1 MFLTFYFFLLKKILK
16 YDNISMKVLES
27 KQVSHMKNK
36 IIIVLSILLVVI
48 LIFVL
53 CSNNNKKTIK
63 TDGIY
68 NINVNGDSSVTIPSK

>member
-1 MFLTFYFFLLKKILK
+1 MKLNRLSNVFDFLFFLLKKILK

-53 CSNNNKKTIK
+53 CSNNNKKLLKPMAFI
-63 TDGIY
+63 I
-68 NINVNGDSSVTIPSK
+68 

>member
-1 MFLTFYFFLLKKILK
+1 
-16 YDNISMKVLES
+16 
-27 KQVSHMKNK
+27 MKNK
-36 IIIVLSILLVVI
+36 IIIVISLLLVVI

-68 NINVNGDSSVTIPSK
+68 NINVNGDSSVTISSKQT

>member
-1 MFLTFYFFLLKKILK
+1 
-16 YDNISMKVLES
+16 
-27 KQVSHMKNK
+27 MKNK

-68 NINVNGDSSVTIPSK
+68 NINVNGDSQLLSLQNKLKPSSLK

>member
-1 MFLTFYFFLLKKILK
+1 
-16 YDNISMKVLES
+16 
-27 KQVSHMKNK
+27 MKNK
-36 IIIVLSILLVVI
+36 IIIVISLLLVVI

-68 NINVNGDSSVTIPSK
+68 NINVKYIKKVPDT

>member
-1 MFLTFYFFLLKKILK
+1 MP
-16 YDNISMKVLES
+16 
-27 KQVSHMKNK
+27 NK

-68 NINVNGDSSVTIPSK
+68 NINVNGDSSVTIPSKHN